1 MQEKNVEGVTT
12 AKEDRVRE
20 IRNSAD
26 MMVSRLDSHLKTKL
40 YTLMGQKNSLI
51 EETDTLTALL
61 ASVENDM
68 RAFKKSELIFKTKDI
83 LNKFSQ
89 VWKKPMASFVTAPV
103 PADFTRWVNYTL
115 FLYRNEIIFSYPL
128 SSNTSFMPNSLLN
141 FYALIWIF
149 ARNRPSMVNRRSV
162 KAKKNQRKAVK
173 IHDTTR
179 KKLRTDLLIAAQR

>member
-115 FLYRNEIIFSYPL
+115 FLYRNEIIFSPL
-128 SSNTSFMPNSLLN
+128 SSNTSLMPNSLEN
-141 FYALIWIF
+141 IYALIWIF
-149 ARNRPSMVNRRSV
+149 ARNRPSMVKRRSV
-162 KAKKNQRKAVK
+162 
-173 IHDTTR
+173 
-179 KKLRTDLLIAAQR
+179 

>member
-1 MQEKNVEGVTT
+1 MEGVST
-12 AKEDRVRE
+12 AKEERVRE

-68 RAFKKSELIFKTKDI
+68 KTYKKSELIFKSKEI
-83 LNKFSQ
+83 LNKFGL

-103 PADFTRWVNYTL
+103 PADFTR
-115 FLYRNEIIFSYPL
+115 
-128 SSNTSFMPNSLLN
+128 
-141 FYALIWIF
+141 
-149 ARNRPSMVNRRSV
+149 
-162 KAKKNQRKAVK
+162 
-173 IHDTTR
+173 
-179 KKLRTDLLIAAQR
+179 